1 MDALKSRRDSLK
13 QEIFQKCN
21 QLVNLMR
28 PYFSRP
34 HNEVLLTPSFRGR
47 LAAMIKNILCR
58 HQVLYNVLMELADC
72 RARMQGQNSST
83 WTAEAMAEY
92 NEVGRK
98 MGQQFYRV
106 AGFMNENDRNQ
117 LMSQSGF
124 HWEP

>member
-1 MDALKSRRDSLK
+1 
-13 QEIFQKCN
+13 
-21 QLVNLMR
+21 
-28 PYFSRP
+28 
-34 HNEVLLTPSFRGR
+34 
-47 LAAMIKNILCR
+47 
-58 HQVLYNVLMELADC
+58 MELADC